1 MISRITA
8 LIAKARHLLSEQD
21 RLGMPKNELLSQLT
35 ESSALMLEVVRCAE
49 WAYQH
54 NEVAGYEMAIE
65 ELKDY
70 CAELPEEE
78 K

>member
-1 MISRITA
+1 
-8 LIAKARHLLSEQD
+8 
-21 RLGMPKNELLSQLT
+21 MPKNELLSQLT